1 MIRVI
6 HIKAD
11 ASLARN
17 TFHINGDVQA
27 GDGEVLMVQLQQFCL
42 SPDARSNI
50 QTILGNDKNLNLMSS
65 LSSVSLESNTDNNIV
80 SSRILGVF
88 YRATTFNNL
97 YAGSQAPFT
106 PISQRHLDRIEF
118 WLEDDSGTRIAVPG
132 NFSLSLVVKSVR
144 A

>member
-27 GDGEVLMVQLQQFCL
+27 GDGDVLMVQLQQFCL
-42 SPDARSNI
+42 SPDARGNI
-50 QTILGNDKNLNLMSS
+50 QTLLGNKNLNLMSS
-65 LSSVSLESNTDNNIV
+65 LSSVSLESNPDNIIV

-88 YRATTFNNL
+88 YRSMTFTNL
-97 YAGSQAPFT
+97 YAGSQAPFM

-118 WLEDDSGTRIAVPG
+118 WLEDDTGTRVTAPG